1 MIIKAQ
7 TGEYV
12 KTHLSYAGAEHD
24 IFYGESKPFLKTG
37 IKIRIRVKSN
47 VMLLFQAFTV
57 LIGDPLWSILWRKH
71 YEIFVHP
78 FCLS

>member
-1 MIIKAQ
+1 MVEIILGKLVDSN
-7 TGEYV
+7 TNTV
-12 KTHLSYAGAEHD
+12 KDTL
-24 IFYGESKPFLKTG
+24 FYGESKPFLKTG